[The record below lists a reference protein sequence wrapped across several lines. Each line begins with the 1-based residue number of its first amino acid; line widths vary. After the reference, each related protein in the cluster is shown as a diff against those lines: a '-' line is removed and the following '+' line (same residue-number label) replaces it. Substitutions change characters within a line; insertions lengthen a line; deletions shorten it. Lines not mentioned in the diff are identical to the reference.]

1 MGRRQ
6 VGRHQGTDG
15 RGMATWAQ
23 AEKVTGGDAGEAN
36 AETSC
41 SGDQGQIRN
50 LMSVLFNHSIR
61 WDLA

>member
-23 AEKVTGGDAGEAN
+23 AEKGREATQ
-36 AETSC
+36 EK
-41 SGDQGQIRN
+41 Q
-50 LMSVLFNHSIR
+50 MPKP
-61 WDLA
+61 LAPATKAKFVI